1 MIIPSYNHE
10 RFVARA
16 LDSVL
21 TQTYQD
27 FEIVITDDAS
37 TDGSADVLRVYA
49 DNDPRIKL
57 FVNRFN
63 YETHS
68 ANNCIQ
74 HAHGDY
80 IAVLHSDD
88 EFFPTKL
95 EKQVAILDRHPEI
108 AAVFS
113 HVRIVD
119 EQGRDF
125 PDPTHF
131 ICTVFNQ
138 PNRSRRE
145 WLQHFFL
152 NGNCLCH
159 PSVLIRRSVYDTLGV
174 YNPLMGALDDLD
186 MWVRVCLHHE
196 IHLLSDTL
204 VNFRLLDNDANV
216 SGDKPE
222 NFRRG
227 QYEWVKILDHFE
239 SPRALAQLHWIFP
252 EIADQ
257 VRLESDAVKRHVLA
271 MMALKTGHISH
282 RFWGIDLLYRL
293 LSNPE
298 TKRQLTHQIGNAP
311 DVDFVRMNGTL
322 NPFTVEHRPAA
333 QVFWPVAGS
342 YSGMNSRSVYCPR
355 SQWSEVRIPVPAW
368 DTANPLRFD
377 PCDFPCV
384 VKISEIRI
392 VSRTD
397 GRCVWS
403 CGPKELGQ
411 ALTLSGTALWLPDG
425 DNLSILSTGNDP
437 QIYLSGIPP
446 LPDLPLELRVWIK
459 VETDLYSV
467 TNEIET
473 LRSVA
478 SARDAELQK
487 LETQAE
493 ALNVAAVERDT
504 ELKQLAAQAETLRAA
519 NAESHA
525 QVQAL
530 QGQLQILRDA
540 SEETKRLATQTETLQ
555 ALLAER
561 DRKVESLSAQLETL
575 EAVAAEGNAKPSS
588 C

>member
-1 MIIPSYNHE
+1 MNLDVKEQSAGRRQTGAVPRVSVIIPSYNHE

-21 TQTYQD
+21 TQTYKD

-49 DNDPRIKL
+49 DHDSRIKL

-68 ANNCIQ
+68 VNNCIQ
-74 HAHGDY
+74 HARGDY

-95 EKQVAILDRHPEI
+95 EKQLAFLDRHPEV

-113 HVRIVD
+113 QVRIVD

-125 PDPTHF
+125 PDRTNLY
-131 ICTVFNQ
+131 CTVFNQ
-138 PNRSRRE
+138 PNRSRHE
-145 WLQHFFL
+145 WLRHFFL
-152 NGNCLCH
+152 KGNCLCH

-174 YNPLMGALDDLD
+174 YNPLMGAVDDLD

-196 IHLLSDTL
+196 IHLLPDTL
-204 VNFRLLDNDANV
+204 VNFRLLDRDANV

-222 NFRRG
+222 TFRRW
-227 QYEWVKILDHFE
+227 QYELVKILDHFE
-239 SPRALAQLHWIFP
+239 SPRALAQLHCIFP
-252 EIADQ
+252 EVADQ
-257 VRLESDAVKRHVLA
+257 VRLESDAVKRRVLA
-271 MMALKTGHISH
+271 MMALKTGHLSH

-298 TKRQLTHQIGNAP
+298 TKRQLTHQIGSAP
-311 DVDFVRMNGTL
+311 DADFIRMNGTL
-322 NPFTVEHRPAA
+322 NPFTVEHRPAVH
-333 QVFWPVAGS
+333 VFWPVAGA
-342 YSGMNSRSVYCPR
+342 YSEVNSRSVYCPQ

-368 DTANPLRFD
+368 DTATPLRFD
-377 PCDFPCV
+377 PCDFACV
-384 VKISEIRI
+384 IKISEIKI

-403 CGPKELGQ
+403 CGPKEPGQ
-411 ALTLSGTALWLPDG
+411 VLTLSGTALWLSDAE
-425 DNLSILSTGNDP
+425 NLSILSTGNDP

-459 VETDLYSV
+459 VDTDLYSAAR
-467 TNEIET
+467 EIET

-478 SARDAELQK
+478 SARHAECQK
-487 LETQAE
+487 LETQVE
-493 ALNVAAVERDT
+493 ALNAAAVECDA
-504 ELKQLAAQAETLRAA
+504 QLQT
-519 NAESHA
+519 
-525 QVQAL
+525 L
-530 QGQLQILRDA
+530 QGQLQTLRDA
-540 SEETKRLATQTETLQ
+540 SEEAKRLATQTETLQ
-555 ALLAER
+555 ALAAER
-561 DRKVESLSAQLETL
+561 ISRSKAFPHSWRRSRPWLPSAI
-575 EAVAAEGNAKPSS
+575 
-588 C
+588 